1 MGWVTYRYKQE
12 KEVQL
17 LTYEITSMKACVQAE
32 VPPAA
37 LAAASK
43 PGAET
48 GTVKGDTLID
58 LTVTPLVFHLL
69 VAADYFKEITMLES
83 NDRCLRHI
91 KMWLN
96 NEEGAIDWSHAAM
109 FACALNGESE
119 RWKEQEAKLRRC
131 VKHVLKVD
139 FTKPNPLDPVTFPQ
153 ADCLTS
159 LGYLEFLSKNHDNY
173 RSNLK
178 KMSSFLKVGGYLFM
192 LSAVN
197 MSYFMVGQHKVS
209 VLKCDDE
216 FVRKALLDT
225 GFIIEDY
232 EKIES
237 KLNTHLV
244 DIEHIHFLVA
254 RKARE

>member
-1 MGWVTYRYKQE
+1 MGRRRASCYTCYIPRYE
-12 KEVQL
+12 FIML
-17 LTYEITSMKACVQAE
+17 WFHRLIMM
-32 VPPAA
+32 VPSAM
-37 LAAASK
+37 
-43 PGAET
+43 
-48 GTVKGDTLID
+48 KGDTLID
-58 LTVTPLVFHLL
+58 LTPAPLVYHLL

-83 NDRCLRHI
+83 NDTSLRGI
-91 KMWLN
+91 KKWLN

-109 FACALNGESE
+109 FACALKGESE

-131 VKHVLKVD
+131 VKSVLKVD

-159 LGYLEFLSKNHDNY
+159 LCYLEVVSKNHDNY
-173 RSNLK
+173 LSNLK
-178 KMSSFLKVGGYLFM
+178 KMSSFLKEGGYLI
-192 LSAVN
+192 LVSAVN
-197 MSYFMVGQHKVS
+197 MSYFIVGQHKVS

-237 KLNTHLV
+237 KLNTHMA
-244 DIEHIHFLVA
+244 DHEHIHFLVA